1 MQTESITASIVK
13 PLKTQV
19 LHSVVDRPFPSK
31 KRPFASKQRR
41 KRGLL
46 NAAHFFPLRMSIYLK
61 CLARRTAKNWLFMI
75 EFPPPIVGSPS
86 ACAFYIPKRQ
96 TFEGQKEGNIVIV

>member
-1 MQTESITASIVK
+1 MVRS
-13 PLKTQV
+13 LKTQV
-19 LHSVVDRPFPSK
+19 LHSVVGLRPFPSK

-41 KRGLL
+41 KKGLL
-46 NAAHFFPLRMSIYLK
+46 NAAHFFPLKRMSIYLK

-86 ACAFYIPKRQ
+86 GCAFYIPKRQ
-96 TFEGQKEGNIVIV
+96 TFEGQKEGNV